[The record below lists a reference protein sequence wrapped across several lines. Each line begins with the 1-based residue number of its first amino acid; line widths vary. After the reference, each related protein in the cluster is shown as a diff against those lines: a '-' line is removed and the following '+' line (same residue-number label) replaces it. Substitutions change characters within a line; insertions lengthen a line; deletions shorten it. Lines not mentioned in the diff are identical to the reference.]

1 MREVINTIMRR
12 RAEGADSVELD
23 SWYADLYD
31 HVIRAAEWTES
42 LRDMITTVFETNLSL
57 QDARLNTIMKKLTG
71 WAAIIAVPT
80 AVTGWYGQNVPYPG
94 FQNAAG
100 VVSSAAIIVIVSALL
115 YVAFKRNNWI

>member
-23 SWYADLYD
+23 GWYADLYD

-94 FQNAAG
+94 FQDMAG